1 MPLDEHAVAQIYREH
16 APMLRRL
23 VTHATGDAQRAED
36 VVQEV
41 ILRLWRQAPAVEN
54 VRAYLA
60 QSVRNLLID
69 QYRAAARR
77 PIEAVPLDGIPAAPD
92 PVAQIDR
99 ALDRVLVEEA
109 LARLSAEHR
118 DVVRAL
124 HYERQTVAETA
135 GRLGVPEG
143 TVKSR
148 AYYAL
153 RHLRVV
159 LDEMGVTR

>member
-1 MPLDEHAVAQIYREH
+1 M
-16 APMLRRL
+16 
-23 VTHATGDAQRAED
+23 
-36 VVQEV
+36 
-41 ILRLWRQAPAVEN
+41 AVEN
-54 VRAYLA
+54 EVLA
-60 QSVRNLLID
+60 H
-69 QYRAAARR
+69 A
-77 PIEAVPLDGIPAAPD
+77 IEAVPLDGIPAAPD

>member
-1 MPLDEHAVAQIYREH
+1 MPLDEQAVAQIYREH

-41 ILRLWRQAPAVEN
+41 ILRLWRQAPAVDN

-60 QSVRNLLID
+60 QSVRNLLVD

-77 PIEAVPLDGIPAAPD
+77 PQESALDGMPPAAD

-99 ALDRVLVEEA
+99 ALDRVLVDEA
-109 LARLSAEHR
+109 LARLSVDHR
-118 DVVRAL
+118 DVVQAL
-124 HYERQTVAETA
+124 HYERQTVAEA
-135 GRLGVPEG
+135 ARRLGVPEG

-153 RHLRVV
+153 RQLRVV